1 MQAEGLIKELY
12 MKVYNCI
19 GALSRKIGKM
29 YCFQKKYFDKKI
41 ERCDI
46 ELP

>member
-19 GALSRKIGKM
+19 GALSRKIGKIK
-29 YCFQKKYFDKKI
+29 CVLSLQKKIF
-41 ERCDI
+41 
-46 ELP
+46 